1 MANGVLF
8 IRGLIDVPFN
18 YSSKLQSSCVFKIS
32 STDEDSVKILSM
44 VVGVDHGN

>member
-8 IRGLIDVPFN
+8 NRGLIDDPFN
-18 YSSKLQSSCVFKIS
+18 YLSKLQSSCVFKIF

-44 VVGVDHGN
+44 VVGFDHGN